1 MTSYYSQYELSQQT
15 RGAYQRYCANPSSVA
30 ERRDFYLTYLDDVV
44 PIEVTVHLVLSHLQ
58 PYDLRGPNNPREE
71 IQLRFGGKIFMTCVV
86 GLDRNSQHAED
97 VAGTLAYEHW
107 HQGHCIADSQQAWG
121 MFTALH
127 NLRFCTSRDGRE
139 WCREAN
145 LHPTCQVQEVVAYFR
160 QEFERVRR
168 LREVVVYIRQDDE
181 RVGIHQRGK
190 TKRED
195 VRRGLS
201 ILMRLNQCELS
212 EMQNLFQKLDPI
224 PPFTTCKSLRLPLRP
239 RQQRELYA

>member
-1 MTSYYSQYELSQQT
+1 MTSYYSQHELSQQT
-15 RGAYQRYCANPSSVA
+15 RGAYQRHCANPSSVA

-139 WCREAN
+139 WC
-145 LHPTCQVQEVVAYFR
+145 
-160 QEFERVRR
+160 

-181 RVGIHQRGK
+181 RVLVHQRGQ
-190 TKRED
+190 TERED

-201 ILMRLNQCELS
+201 ILMRLNQYELS
-212 EMQNLFQKLDPI
+212 EI
-224 PPFTTCKSLRLPLRP
+224 
-239 RQQRELYA
+239 